1 MHKQI
6 IAVDFD
12 GTLCENK
19 WPEIGE
25 PNTEL
30 IGYLIDSHLLNG
42 GEDSVGMT
50 DNQYKG
56 MLLDEL
62 EDWQEVLDLAVEA
75 GNAEIQKKAEKQ
87 IAKINEK
94 LKF

>member
-1 MHKQI
+1 M
-6 IAVDFD
+6 ANRDY
-12 GTLCENK
+12 G
-19 WPEIGE
+19 
-25 PNTEL
+25 
-30 IGYLIDSHLLNG
+30 LLNG
-42 GEDSVGMT
+42 GEEMGMT
-50 DNQYKG
+50 NEQYKG

-62 EDWQEVLDLAVEA
+62 EDWEEVLELAVKS